1 MKYSNPINRFLLILV
16 LAAICLS
23 AAQVAQSKE
32 PYYDGKPLSDW
43 LLARPDA
50 EQQNAIS
57 QMGTNAI
64 PTLIDILGA
73 TERTAKKV
81 TARLGSKG
89 LQQFVR
95 TDDFKIEE
103 FQAYAVR
110 GFVILG
116 TNAEPAIPQLVI
128 LLKNENT
135 SFNAAQALAVVGPK
149 GFATLTNS
157 TSSPT
162 RDSTMF
168 ALAEKSDGDPKAVTQ
183 LLINALND
191 ESPGIRANAADLLR
205 DRDPNMAIPA
215 LTKALDDKSSS
226 VRWWAASALGNY
238 GAAAKGAS
246 EKIFAIYTNAPDQ
259 LIFDALGKVDPET
272 AGKAYAFL
280 FNAPLG
286 IAGFGWTTSRLP
298 NGKDL
303 IAGGKI
309 YTRVPTP
316 SHHVFSRAQLYDS
329 NTGKRIET
337 GEMNTAR
344 FFHTATLLRSGKV
357 LVAGGEDAENKALSS
372 AELYDTAT
380 GKWTETGLMNK
391 PHYDAKAALQ
401 KDGTVLVFSKTYRS
415 PISYAERYD
424 PTTEK
429 WVVITNLTGIQ
440 E

>member
-1 MKYSNPINRFLLILV
+1 M
-16 LAAICLS
+16 S
-23 AAQVAQSKE
+23 AVQVAQGKE

-43 LLARPDA
+43 LLARPDV

-64 PTLIDILGA
+64 PTLLEILGA
-73 TERTAKKV
+73 TERTAKRV
-81 TARLGSKG
+81 AARLDNKG
-89 LQQFVR
+89 LQQFVS

-103 FQAYAVR
+103 FQAYAIR
-110 GFVILG
+110 GFAILG
-116 TNAEPAIPQLVI
+116 TNAEPAIPQMVK

-149 GFATLTNS
+149 GFAALTNS
-157 TSSPT
+157 MSSPT
-162 RDSTMF
+162 RDSSML
-168 ALAEKSDGDPKAVTQ
+168 ALAEKDDSDPKTVTQ

-191 ESPGIRANAADLLR
+191 ESPEIRANAADSLR
-205 DRDPNMAIPA
+205 DRDPAMAIPA

-226 VRWWAASALGNY
+226 VRWWAASALGSY
-238 GAAAKGAS
+238 GVAAKGAS

-259 LIFDALGKVDPET
+259 LIFEALGKVDPEM

-286 IAGFGWTTSRLP
+286 IAGYGSTTTRLLDG
-298 NGKDL
+298 NDL
-303 IAGGKI
+303 IAGGEI

-316 SHHVFSRAQLYDS
+316 AHHVFSRAQLYDS
-329 NTGKRIET
+329 KIGKRMET
-337 GEMNTAR
+337 GSMNVAR
-344 FFHTATLLRSGKV
+344 AVHTATLLKNGKV
-357 LVAGGEDAENKALSS
+357 LVAGGEDAQNKPLSS
-372 AELYDTAT
+372 AELYDPAT

-391 PHYDAKAALQ
+391 PHYDANAVLQ
-401 KDGTVLVFSKTYRS
+401 KDGTVLVFSKTYNS
-415 PISYAERYD
+415 LISWAEQFD

-429 WVVITNLTGIQ
+429 WTVITNLTGIQ